1 MKKTHAYR
9 WSFTNL
15 SLTKLPKII
24 KLTATLLLFVCTMSV
39 TAGGFS
45 QDVKVNLSLKEAT
58 LTQFFK
64 AVEKETKYR
73 FAYSNDIIPQGRIV
87 NIRVKQ
93 VPLSQVLYEVFSA
106 TNLKFR
112 FVEESGIF
120 IISEKPG
127 YPSKETVATVVRT
140 ITGTVTNEK
149 GEPLSGVT
157 VQIKGASK
165 ATTSSAEGSFSIE
178 VPDNAKTLVFSFVG
192 MVIQEVSI
200 QGKTSLQI
208 VMQSTE
214 SGLDEVVVVGYG
226 TQKKKAVMG
235 AISRVSS
242 EEITALSVSDPRQ
255 ALQGRVPGLTIV
267 NNGSPGESPIVRIRG
282 IGSINYASDPFYV
295 IDGFPGANLGMIDA
309 RDIESIDVLRD
320 AAASA
325 IYGSRGA
332 NGVVIVTTKKGSRSN
347 KLKVGFDGYY
357 GVQTAAK
364 KLDLLTRDEYIRYGT
379 ALKTNA
385 GSALPAR
392 FSNLDAPVYPG
403 ADKTYRQTETD
414 WQDEVFNTAPIT
426 QATISLSNGSDNYRY
441 YISGGYTKQEGIMIG
456 TGYQRFNVRF
466 NGEYNLNK
474 VLTFGHSFTTATEE
488 KMNELSGGDRT
499 QVKHII
505 SSLPYM
511 PVYDP
516 TLPGGYRGPS
526 GDDGSDPQN
535 PVRVA
540 LFDSDQTNTVIILG
554 TAYLEAKILSG
565 LTYRFTAGINHTD
578 SLNRENLPI
587 YNESFSSRALNSVK
601 QTQTS
606 YSSIYLSN
614 QVNYQKSL
622 GEHNFAITAIAEKQN
637 GKERIL
643 TGSGFYN
650 TNELRE
656 VSASLVSPGVNGG
669 LQESVLYSYIG
680 RVNYDYKEKYFLS
693 GTLRRDGS
701 SVFAPGNKWANF
713 PSISAGWRVAEEN
726 FMRRFSNISELKLRG
741 SWGRVGFNG
750 IPNYAYQFI
759 LNQNASAQLGSGT
772 QPGAFI
778 NTLGNDK
785 LKWEITEMYNAGVDI
800 GLWGNKVLLQA
811 EYYNRKTDGLILN
824 QQLPGSIGYSRDPT
838 VNAGTMEN
846 KGFEFQVTYYKKTGD
861 FRWDV
866 SGNIS
871 TVKNKVLSFGQDI
884 TSPFYAGASP
894 DYGGF
899 DITRTQVGD
908 PVQSFFGYRVEGIFQ
923 NQAEI
928 DDSNGK
934 DGDPLTL
941 YQPNAKP
948 GDIKFRDLDGNGTIS
963 GDDRE
968 VLGSFIP
975 KFSYGFNYSA
985 SYRNFEATLFF
996 QGVQGNKVYN
1006 GTKVLTQG
1014 MLRLFNSGKDVLNAW
1029 TPENTNT
1036 NIPRAVEGDPNNNSR
1051 TSDRFLESGSYLRL
1065 KTFTI
1070 GYVVPSKRLSR
1081 MLGGS
1086 VTGFKVYISAQNLLT
1101 FTEYSSYDPEVGSR
1115 FNAPLRSGIDY
1126 GQFPSA
1132 RTFLFGVKADF

>member
-1 MKKTHAYR
+1 
-9 WSFTNL
+9 
-15 SLTKLPKII
+15 
-24 KLTATLLLFVCTMSV
+24 MSV

-45 QDVKVNLSLKEAT
+45 QDVKVDLSLKEVT

-87 NIRVKQ
+87 TIRVKQ
-93 VPLSQVLYEVFSA
+93 TPLSQVLYEVFSP

-120 IISEKPG
+120 IISQKAG
-127 YPSKETVATVVRT
+127 YPTKETSAAVVRT
-140 ITGTVTNEK
+140 ITGRVANEK

-157 VQIKGASK
+157 VQVKGVSK
-165 ATTSSAEGSFSIE
+165 ATTSSADGSFSIE

-192 MVIQEVSI
+192 MVSQEVDI
-200 QGKTSLQI
+200 QSETSLQV
-208 VMQSTE
+208 VMQSIE
-214 SGLDEVVVVGYG
+214 KGMDEIVVVGYG
-226 TQKKKAVMG
+226 TQKRKAVMG

-242 EEITALSVSDPRQ
+242 EEITALPVSDPRQ
-255 ALQGRVPGLTIV
+255 ALQGRVPGLTLV

-282 IGSINYASDPFYV
+282 VGSINYASDPFYV
-295 IDGFPGANLGMIDA
+295 IDGFPGANLSMIDA

-347 KLKVGFDGYY
+347 KLKVGLDGYY
-357 GVQTAAK
+357 GIQTASK
-364 KLDLLTRDEYIRYGT
+364 KLDLLNRDEYIRFGT

-392 FSNLDAPVYPG
+392 FSNLDAPIYAG
-403 ADKTYRQTETD
+403 ATQTYRQTETD
-414 WQDEVFNTAPIT
+414 WQDEVFRTAPIT
-426 QATISLSNGSDNYRY
+426 QATLSLSNGSNNYRY
-441 YISGGYTKQEGIMIG
+441 YLSAGYTKQEGIMIG
-456 TGYQRFNVRF
+456 TEYQRYNIRF
-466 NGEYNLNK
+466 NGEYNISK
-474 VLTFGHSFTTATEE
+474 IFTFGHSFTTAAEG
-488 KMNELSGGDRT
+488 KHNEPSGGDRT
-499 QVKHII
+499 QLKHII
-505 SSLPYM
+505 SNLPYI

-516 TLPGGYRGPS
+516 TLPGGFRGPS

-535 PVRVA
+535 PVRIA
-540 LFDSDQTNTVIILG
+540 TLDNDRTNTVRILG
-554 TAYLEAKILSG
+554 TAYLEAKILPG
-565 LTYRFTAGINHTD
+565 LTYRFTAGINH
-578 SLNRENLPI
+578 SNLLNRQNLPI
-587 YNESFSSRALNSVK
+587 YNESFNSRAQNSVQ
-601 QTQTS
+601 QTQVT

-614 QVNYQKSL
+614 QLNYQKSI
-622 GEHNFAITAIAEKQN
+622 GEHNFTVTAIAERQN
-637 GKERIL
+637 GRERSL
-643 TGSGFYN
+643 TGRGFYN

-656 VSASLVSPGVNGG
+656 VSNSITAPGVNGG
-669 LQESVLYSYIG
+669 LQEDVLHSFIG
-680 RVNYDYKEKYFLS
+680 RVNYDYKEKYFVS
-693 GTLRRDGS
+693 GTIRRDGS
-701 SVFAPGNKWANF
+701 SVFAPGNKYANF
-713 PSISAGWRVAEEN
+713 PSVSAGWRIVEEN
-726 FMRRFSNISELKLRG
+726 FMKGFPNLSELKLRG

-759 LNQNASAQLGSGT
+759 LNQNSSASLGSGT

-778 NTLGNDK
+778 NALGNDE
-785 LKWEITEMYNAGVDI
+785 LKWEITEMYNAGVDV
-800 GLWGNKVLLQA
+800 GLWDNKVLIQA

-824 QQLPGSIGYSRDPT
+824 QQLPASIGYSRDPT

-846 KGFEFQVTYYKKTGD
+846 KGFELQVTYFKRTGD
-861 FRWDV
+861 FKWDL

-871 TVKNKVLSFGQDI
+871 TVKNKVLSFGPDI
-884 TSPFYAGASP
+884 TSPFYAGASA

-928 DDSNGK
+928 DASNGK
-934 DGDPLTL
+934 DGNASTL

-948 GDIKFRDLDGNGTIS
+948 GDIKFRDLNDDGIIT

-975 KFSYGFNYSA
+975 DFSYGFNYSA
-985 SYRNFEATLFF
+985 SYRNFDANLFF
-996 QGVQGNKVYN
+996 QGVQGNEVYN
-1006 GTKVLTQG
+1006 GTKVITQG
-1014 MLRLFNSGKDVLNAW
+1014 MLRLFNAGKEVLNAW
-1029 TPENTNT
+1029 TPTNTNT

-1051 TSDRFLESGSYLRL
+1051 TSDRFLEDGSYLRL
-1065 KTFTI
+1065 KTMTI
-1070 GYVVPSKRLSR
+1070 GYSVPAKRLSK
-1081 MLGGS
+1081 MLNGS
-1086 VTGFKVYISAQNLLT
+1086 ISGFKIYVSAQNLIT
-1101 FTEYSSYDPEVGSR
+1101 FTNYTSYDPEVGSR
-1115 FNAPLRSGIDY
+1115 YNVALRSGIDY

-1132 RTFLFGVKADF
+1132 RTFLLGIKADF